1 MNYWQIEGHEGNR
14 QENVVLHGRVK
25 LTKCDNSE
33 SNQTYNEK
41 TGPMKQIGRVECRW
55 NVFLYLHF
63 IIIDWRF
70 WISKEMISFF
80 FTSPPPPLS
89 LLLSLPSSSGD
100 WLVMTIAGWPQ
111 GQTIQRD
118 LDTETGHMTSG
129 KKKWRNCCSRAGHS
143 RERNRTK

>member
-25 LTKCDNSE
+25 LTKCDNNE

-80 FTSPPPPLS
+80 FTSPPPSPQSPALPPFLVGWLAGDDNRWMATRTNNPKRPWHRDWS
-89 LLLSLPSSSGD
+89 HDLRQEEVEELLLSCWSL
-100 WLVMTIAGWPQ
+100 
-111 GQTIQRD
+111 
-118 LDTETGHMTSG
+118 
-129 KKKWRNCCSRAGHS
+129 K
-143 RERNRTK
+143 REK